1 MDELESLSHT
11 KWECKYHVVFIPK
24 CRRKTLY
31 GELRRH
37 LGEVFRKLAAQK
49 ECRIE
54 EGHLMSDHVHM
65 MISIPPKYAV
75 SQVVGYIKGKSAI
88 HLARVYGERK
98 RSFVGQHFWARGYF
112 VSTVGRDE
120 QAIREYIRNHAVVSS
135 IDQVPARPT
144 RFWPSAAILALQA
157 AFERNEP

>member
-1 MDELESLSHT
+1 MDDVQTLNHS
-11 KWECKYHVVFIPK
+11 KWDCKYHVVFIPK
-24 CRRKTLY
+24 CRRKSLY
-31 GELRRH
+31 EQLRRY
-37 LGEVFRKLAAQK
+37 LGEVLRRLAEQK

-54 EGHLMSDHVHM
+54 EGHLMPDHVHM

-98 RSFVGQHFWARGYF
+98 RNFVGQHFWARGYF

-120 QAIREYIRNHAVVSS
+120 DVIREYIRNQEHEDRRL
-135 IDQVPARPT
+135 DQLNLLR
-144 RFWPSAAILALQA
+144 
-157 AFERNEP
+157 